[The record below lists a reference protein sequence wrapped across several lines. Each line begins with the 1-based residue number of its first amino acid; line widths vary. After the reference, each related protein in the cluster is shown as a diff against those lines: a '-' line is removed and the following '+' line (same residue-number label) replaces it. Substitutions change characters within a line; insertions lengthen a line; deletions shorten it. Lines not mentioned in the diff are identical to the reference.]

1 MQTPWLI
8 AALLAKVNG
17 SQFLHSFLTLSFRKN
32 TYLDFAGGN
41 HLLAYSSLQ
50 YMTVQRNRML
60 LDNLDV
66 WGPEFTINVEINFN
80 SWSGN
85 LDSVFR
91 FSADRNDNMGK
102 GRVPLVVTKRD
113 SPGWLRVVIFASD
126 VNKFFFVGPLV
137 TGTWYN
143 LVFSQRKSLV
153 SERFIIDL
161 KFKM

>member
-1 MQTPWLI
+1 
-8 AALLAKVNG
+8 
-17 SQFLHSFLTLSFRKN
+17 
-32 TYLDFAGGN
+32 
-41 HLLAYSSLQ
+41 
-50 YMTVQRNRML
+50 ML

-91 FSADRNDNMGK
+91 FSADRNNNMGK
-102 GRVPLVVTKRD
+102 GRLPLVLTKRD

-153 SERFIIDL
+153 SEPFIIDL
-161 KFKM
+161 KV